1 MIPTDG
7 KQWTAAPSRKA
18 VEAHSFYEAVDIS
31 LFDIV
36 SIDAPFVNYPFPS
49 VGMSKGNILFVVDT
63 SKVLN
68 EGVMLCVGHVA

>member
-1 MIPTDG
+1 LMMIPTDG

-49 VGMSKGNILFVVDT
+49 VGMSKG
-63 SKVLN
+63 
-68 EGVMLCVGHVA
+68 